1 MPITLNGSGTV
12 SGISAGGLPDGIIQ
26 SADLASGVGGKI
38 LQVQYAV
45 KKDTA
50 SNSLATQTWWSVYN
64 AGFQVTLTP
73 SSASNKI
80 LLIAQI
86 MYSEG
91 SGQWYQFRFEK
102 NGAFDSA
109 FAGDAGNSRFRVTS
123 QHDNQTDNNAGRT
136 ANMIAQIDA
145 GDTNSR
151 IYNIALR
158 HTSGNTRTVY
168 LNRTATDNDTHAY
181 GRGISTITAMEIA
194 A

>member
-45 KKDTA
+45 KTDTA

-109 FAGDAGNSRFRVTS
+109 FAGAALFRR
-123 QHDNQTDNNAGRT
+123 NRRGRPVGQCPHLPEEYK
-136 ANMIAQIDA
+136 NGPGQ
-145 GDTNSR
+145 
-151 IYNIALR
+151 
-158 HTSGNTRTVY
+158 SG
-168 LNRTATDNDTHAY
+168 
-181 GRGISTITAMEIA
+181 I
-194 A
+194 

>member
-1 MPITLNGSGTV
+1 MPVTINGTSGVVTATSYSGSGGNLT
-12 SGISAGGLPDGIIQ
+12 GITT
-26 SADLASGVGGKI
+26 GKV
-38 LQVQYAV
+38 LQIQYAV

-80 LLIAQI
+80 LLIGQI

-109 FAGDAGNSRFRVTS
+109 FGGDAGNSLS
-123 QHDNQTDNNAGRT
+123 LIH
-136 ANMIAQIDA
+136 I
-145 GDTNSR
+145 
-151 IYNIALR
+151 
-158 HTSGNTRTVY
+158 
-168 LNRTATDNDTHAY
+168 
-181 GRGISTITAMEIA
+181 
-194 A
+194 

>member
-1 MPITLNGSGTV
+1 MSQLKLTADSGGGTV
-12 SGISAGGLPDGIIQ
+12 AIKGPASTVGNAAIELTVPGTGNATLATT
-26 SADLASGVGGKI
+26 ADSFGKI

-102 NGAFDSA
+102 KWCF
-109 FAGDAGNSRFRVTS
+109 
-123 QHDNQTDNNAGRT
+123 
-136 ANMIAQIDA
+136 
-145 GDTNSR
+145 
-151 IYNIALR
+151 
-158 HTSGNTRTVY
+158 
-168 LNRTATDNDTHAY
+168 
-181 GRGISTITAMEIA
+181 
-194 A
+194 